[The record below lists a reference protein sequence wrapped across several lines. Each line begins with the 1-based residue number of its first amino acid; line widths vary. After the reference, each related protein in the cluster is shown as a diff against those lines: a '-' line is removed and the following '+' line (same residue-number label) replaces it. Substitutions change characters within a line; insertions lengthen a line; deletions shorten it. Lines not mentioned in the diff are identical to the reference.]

1 MTIVIM
7 THGMVSKKPHYT
19 DLDDAILFITISYLP
34 TFTEMEAR
42 SADTVFAYNSYLY
55 IEAMI
60 ANFAILPISWIIMTN
75 MGQKN
80 TGNSQ
85 GNWQIKVAPGHIG
98 IFLSIDSSHSGL
110 D

>member
-1 MTIVIM
+1 MEWCQRSRI
-7 THGMVSKKPHYT
+7 T
-19 DLDDAILFITISYLP
+19 DPDDAILFITISYLP

-85 GNWQIKVAPGHIG
+85 EQDEK
-98 IFLSIDSSHSGL
+98 S
-110 D
+110 